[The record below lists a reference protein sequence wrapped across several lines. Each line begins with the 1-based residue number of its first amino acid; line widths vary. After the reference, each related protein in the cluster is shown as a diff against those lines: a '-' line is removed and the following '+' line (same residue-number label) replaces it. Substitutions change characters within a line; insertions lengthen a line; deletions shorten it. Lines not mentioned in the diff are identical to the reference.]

1 MPEAAPSVA
10 HAIRRGPVADSI
22 LELVGNT
29 PLLRLHKF
37 CPARALFAKLEYMNP
52 GGSVKDRIG
61 VGMIDAAEKAG
72 LIRPGVSTIIEP
84 TAGNTGVGL
93 AIAARAR
100 GYRCILCVPTKY
112 SREKMMLMKA
122 LGADLVLIPKELG
135 MKGAIAKC
143 AELAAEIPGA
153 YVPQQF
159 ENPSN
164 PDTHYHT
171 TAEEIWNQMDGRVDA
186 VVIGA
191 GSGGTF
197 TGTVKRLKE
206 LNPKIQA
213 VLVQPVGS
221 VFCGDPLKEWQ
232 VEGIGNGFI
241 PGSLDLHLADRI
253 VDVSDADSLAT
264 ARELINSEGCLVGGS
279 SGANAW
285 AARKIALE
293 LPEDSRVV
301 TLFPDGA
308 ERYMSKQPVAD
319 LELP

>member
-1 MPEAAPSVA
+1 MTVATRTAPAVQ
-10 HAIRRGPVADSI
+10 SI
-22 LELVGNT
+22 LDLVGHT
-29 PLLRLHKF
+29 PLLRLNKF
-37 CPARALFAKLEYMNP
+37 CPDRELFAKLEYLNP

-61 VGMIDAAEKAG
+61 VGMIQAAERAG

-93 AIAARAR
+93 AIAARAM

-112 SREKMMLMKA
+112 SREKMLLMKA
-122 LGADLVLIPKELG
+122 LGAELVLIPKEQG

-143 AELAAEIPGA
+143 AELAAEIPDS

-164 PDTHYHT
+164 PDSHYT
-171 TAEEIWNQMDGRVDA
+171 TTGPEIWEQMEGRVDA
-186 VVIGA
+186 LVLGA

-197 TGTVKRLKE
+197 TGTVRYLRE
-206 LNPKIQA
+206 RNPKLRA
-213 VLVQPVGS
+213 VVVQPEGS
-221 VFCGDPLKEWQ
+221 VFCGAPLKEWQ
-232 VEGIGNGFI
+232 VEGIGNGFL
-241 PGSLDLHLADRI
+241 PGSLSLDLADHI
-253 VDVSDADSLAT
+253 VDVADADSLAT
-264 ARELINSEGCLVGGS
+264 VRELIGLEGCLVGGS

-285 AARKIALE
+285 AARRIARE
-293 LPEDSRVV
+293 LPEGSRVV

>member
-1 MPEAAPSVA
+1 MP
-10 HAIRRGPVADSI
+10 HTAIRRLTPVVDSI
-22 LELVGNT
+22 LDLVGHT
-29 PLLRLHKF
+29 PMLRLKRF
-37 CPARALFAKLEYMNP
+37 CPERDIFAKLEYLNP

-61 VGMIDAAEKAG
+61 VGMIVAAEQAG
-72 LIRPGVSTIIEP
+72 LIKPGISTIIEP

-93 AIAARAR
+93 AIAAKAM
-100 GYRCILCVPTKY
+100 GYHCILCVPTKY
-112 SREKMMLMKA
+112 SREKMLLMKA
-122 LGADLVLIPKELG
+122 LGADLVLIPKEQG

-143 AELAAEIPGA
+143 AELAATIPNS

-171 TAEEIWNQMDGRVDA
+171 TAEEIWEQLEGRVDA

-197 TGTVKRLKE
+197 TGTVRRLKE
-206 LNPKIQA
+206 LNPKIFA
-213 VLVQPVGS
+213 VCVQPVGS
-221 VFCGDPLKEWQ
+221 IFCGAPLAEWV

-241 PGSLDLHLADRI
+241 PGSLDLKLADQI
-253 VDVSDADSLAT
+253 VDVADADSLAT
-264 ARELINSEGCLVGGS
+264 ARELIAKEGCLVGPS
-279 SGANAW
+279 AGANAW

-293 LPEDSRVV
+293 LPSGSRIV

-308 ERYMSKQPVAD
+308 ERYMSKQPVAELD
-319 LELP
+319 LP

>member
-1 MPEAAPSVA
+1 MS
-10 HAIRRGPVADSI
+10 HTAIRQLTPVVDSI
-22 LELVGNT
+22 LDLVGHT
-29 PLLRLHKF
+29 PMLRLKRF
-37 CPARALFAKLEYMNP
+37 CPEREVFAKLEYLNP

-61 VGMIDAAEKAG
+61 VGMIVAAEAAG
-72 LIRPGVSTIIEP
+72 LIKPGVSTIIEP

-93 AIAARAR
+93 AIAAKAL
-100 GYRCILCVPTKY
+100 GYKCILCVPTKY

-122 LGADLVLIPKELG
+122 LGAELVLIPKEQG

-143 AELAAEIPGA
+143 AELAAAIPDA

-164 PDTHYHT
+164 PNTHYRT
-171 TAEEIWNQMDGRVDA
+171 TAEEIWEQLEGRVDA

-197 TGTVKRLKE
+197 TGTVRRLKE
-206 LNPKIQA
+206 LNPRILA
-213 VLVQPVGS
+213 VCVQPVGS
-221 VFCGDPLKEWQ
+221 IFCGAPLSEWA

-241 PGSLDLHLADRI
+241 PGSLDLKLADRI
-253 VDVSDADSLAT
+253 LDVADADSLAT
-264 ARELINSEGCLVGGS
+264 ARELIAKEGCLVGAS

-285 AARKIALE
+285 AARKTALD
-293 LPEDSRVV
+293 LPAGSRIV

-308 ERYMSKQPVAD
+308 ERYMSKQPVAELD
-319 LELP
+319 LP

>member
-1 MPEAAPSVA
+1 MPEFPSLAESV
-10 HAIRRGPVADSI
+10 RTPRVVENI

-29 PLLRLHKF
+29 PMLHLKRF
-37 CPARALFAKLEYMNP
+37 APELELYAKLEYLNP

-61 VGMIDAAEKAG
+61 VGMIRAAEKRG
-72 LIRPGVSTIIEP
+72 EIRPGVSTIIEP

-93 AIAARAR
+93 AIAARAL

-122 LGADLVLIPKELG
+122 LGAELVLIPKELG

-143 AELAAEIPGA
+143 AELAAQIPDA
-153 YVPQQF
+153 FVPQQF

-164 PDTHYHT
+164 PETHYRT
-171 TAEEIWNQMDGRVDA
+171 TAEEIWAQMEGRVDA

-197 TGTVKRLKE
+197 TGVVKRLKE
-206 LNPKIQA
+206 LNPKLQA
-213 VLVQPVGS
+213 VCVQPVGS
-221 VFCGDPLKEWQ
+221 IYCGAPLTEWA

-241 PGSLDLHLADRI
+241 PGALDLSLADRI
-253 VDVSDADSLAT
+253 IDVADADSLAT
-264 ARELINSEGCLVGGS
+264 ARELIASESCLVGGS

-285 AARKIALE
+285 AARDFARS
-293 LPEDSRVV
+293 LPAGARVV

-308 ERYMSKQPVAD
+308 ERYMSKQPVAELD
-319 LELP
+319 L

>member
-1 MPEAAPSVA
+1 MSQSLVKRPAPVVESV
-10 HAIRRGPVADSI
+10 

-29 PLLRLHKF
+29 PLLHLNQF
-37 CPARALFAKLEYMNP
+37 APGLDIWAKLEYLNP

-61 VGMIDAAEKAG
+61 IGMIQAAEKAG
-72 LIRPGVSTIIEP
+72 LIKPGVSTIIEP

-93 AIAARAR
+93 AIAAKAM

-122 LGADLVLIPKELG
+122 LGAELVLIPKEDG

-143 AELAAEIPGA
+143 AELAASIPNA

-164 PDTHYHT
+164 PDSHYAT
-171 TAEEIWNQMDGRVDA
+171 TGPEIWEQCEGKVDA
-186 VVIGA
+186 VVFGA

-197 TGTVKRLKE
+197 TGVVRYLKE
-206 LNPKIQA
+206 RNPNLLA
-213 VLVQPVGS
+213 VCVEPVGS
-221 VFCGDPLKEWQ
+221 IFAGAPLTEWK

-241 PGSLDLHLADRI
+241 PGSLDLALADR
-253 VDVSDADSLAT
+253 VMDVKDEDSLAT
-264 ARELINSEGCLVGGS
+264 ARELIATEGCLVGGS
-279 SGANAW
+279 SGANGW
-285 AARKIALE
+285 AARE
-293 LPEDSRVV
+293 LARELGPGKRVV

-308 ERYMSKQPVAD
+308 ERYMSKFPVAD
-319 LELP
+319 LELPQ

>member
-1 MPEAAPSVA
+1 MS
-10 HAIRRGPVADSI
+10 HTAIRRLTPVVDSI
-22 LELVGNT
+22 LDLVGHT
-29 PLLRLHKF
+29 PMLRLKRF
-37 CPARALFAKLEYMNP
+37 CPDRNIFAKLEYLNP

-61 VGMIDAAEKAG
+61 VGMIVTAEKAG
-72 LIRPGVSTIIEP
+72 LIKPGVSTIIEP

-93 AIAARAR
+93 AIAAKAM

-122 LGADLVLIPKELG
+122 LGAELVLIPKEQG
-135 MKGAIAKC
+135 MKGAIDKC
-143 AELAAEIPGA
+143 AEIAAATPNS

-171 TAEEIWNQMDGRVDA
+171 TAEEIWEQMEGRVDA

-197 TGTVKRLKE
+197 TGTAKRLKE
-206 LNPKIQA
+206 LNSKIMA
-213 VLVQPVGS
+213 VCVQPVGS
-221 VFCGDPLKEWQ
+221 IFCGAPLTEWA

-241 PGSLDLHLADRI
+241 PGSLDLKLADQI
-253 VDVSDADSLAT
+253 VDVADADSLAT
-264 ARELINSEGCLVGGS
+264 ARELIAEEGCLVGPS
-279 SGANAW
+279 AGANAW

-293 LPEDSRVV
+293 LPIGSRIV

-308 ERYMSKQPVAD
+308 ERYMSKQPVA
-319 LELP
+319 ELVIP

>member
-1 MPEAAPSVA
+1 MP
-10 HAIRRGPVADSI
+10 HTAIRQLTPAVDSI
-22 LELVGNT
+22 LDLVGHT
-29 PLLRLHKF
+29 PMLRLKRF
-37 CPARALFAKLEYMNP
+37 SPDRVIFAKLEYLNP

-61 VGMIDAAEKAG
+61 VGMIVAAEEAG
-72 LIRPGVSTIIEP
+72 LIKPGISTIIEP

-93 AIAARAR
+93 AIAAKAL
-100 GYRCILCVPTKY
+100 GYKCILCVPTKY

-122 LGADLVLIPKELG
+122 LGAELVLIPKDLG

-143 AELAAEIPGA
+143 AELAAAIPNS

-164 PDTHYHT
+164 PNTHYRT
-171 TAEEIWNQMDGRVDA
+171 TAEEIWEQLEGRVDA

-206 LNPKIQA
+206 LNPNIHA
-213 VLVQPVGS
+213 VCVQPVGS
-221 VFCGDPLKEWQ
+221 IFCGAPLSEWT

-241 PGSLDLHLADRI
+241 PGSLDLSLADQI
-253 VDVSDADSLAT
+253 VDVADADSLAT
-264 ARELINSEGCLVGGS
+264 ARELIAKEGCLVGPS

-285 AARKIALE
+285 AARKIAQE
-293 LPEDSRVV
+293 LAEGSRVV

-308 ERYMSKQPVAD
+308 ERYMSKQPVAELD
-319 LELP
+319 LP

>member
-1 MPEAAPSVA
+1 MPEVDTA
-10 HAIRRGPVADSI
+10 RRAPVAESI
-22 LELVGNT
+22 LDLVGNT
-29 PLLRLHKF
+29 PLLRLRKF
-37 CPARALFAKLEYMNP
+37 CPQRPLFAKLEYLNP

-61 VGMIDAAEKAG
+61 VGMIETAEKAG

-93 AIAARAR
+93 AIAAQAK

-122 LGADLVLIPKELG
+122 LGAELVLIPKELG
-135 MKGAIAKC
+135 MKGAIARC
-143 AELAAEIPGA
+143 AELASQIPDA

-171 TAEEIWNQMDGRVDA
+171 TAEEIWSQMDGRVDA

-206 LNPKIQA
+206 LNPKLHA

-221 VFCGDPLKEWQ
+221 VFCGEPVKEWAI
-232 VEGIGNGFI
+232 EGIGNGFI

-253 VDVSDADSLAT
+253 MDVADADALAT
-264 ARELINSEGCLVGGS
+264 ARELIATEGCLVGGS

-285 AARKIALE
+285 AARKLALE
-293 LPEDSRVV
+293 LPEGARIV

-308 ERYMSKQPVAD
+308 ERYMSKQPVAELD
-319 LELP
+319 LP